1 MAGENI
7 ALLLALFI
15 GLSLGALGSGG
26 SIVTLP
32 ILVYVA
38 GVEPKAAVGMSMA
51 VVGGTSLVGSYFHWR
66 SGNFLLKPVLLFGAT
81 GIMGAYLG
89 STGTHLVS
97 SSALMLLFSGLMLA
111 IGVRLLAGQQSV
123 RPSAAICSPYLCIP
137 SGIVVGL
144 VTGFL
149 GVGGGFVIVPA
160 LVWFARL
167 DAKKAAG
174 TSLGIIAVNSAA
186 GLLGQL
192 RYTHWNWPLTGTF
205 LACSL
210 IGMSLGIPIAKRA
223 PERVLRIA
231 FAIVVLAVAV
241 ATGWQVLGSTDTSRH
256 RSQRGTVQQTSADAD
271 HRPNSMTVVRAI
283 PVTWMASANSCN
295 TPRSVET
302 DPSDAARLKTSPRM
316 ADNSYPLV
324 SSLCQDSPDPARSSA
339 AEASS

>member
-81 GIMGAYLG
+81 GIVGAYLG

-111 IGVRLLAGQQSV
+111 IGARLLAGQQSV

-137 SGIVVGL
+137 SGFVVGL

-231 FAIVVLAVAV
+231 FAIVVLAVAF
-241 ATGWQVLGSTDTSRH
+241 ATGWQVLGSTDISRH
-256 RSQRGTVQQTSADAD
+256 RSQRGTIQHTSADAD
-271 HRPNSMTVVRAI
+271 PNSMTVVRAN
-283 PVTWMASANSCN
+283 PVTWMASASSCN
-295 TPRSVET
+295 TPRSVQT
-302 DPSDAARLKTSPRM
+302 DRSGAARLKTSPRT
-316 ADNSYPLV
+316 ADNSYLLV
-324 SSLCQDSPDPARSSA
+324 SSLCQDSPDPGRPSPDA
-339 AEASS
+339 ASS